1 MPLAVFDNVF
11 KRYTVGQTEVLALQ
25 GLSFEL
31 EAGDFLIFSGP
42 SGSGKT
48 TTLNLLG
55 GLDGASSGRILIDD
69 CDISRLNDRDRSDFR
84 NRHIGFIFQEF
95 NLLPVL
101 SAIENVALPLELRG
115 VSGREAR
122 QRAAECLDL
131 VDIRQFAQ
139 HRPAQLSGGQKQRV
153 AIARA
158 MVTGASLVLADEPT
172 ANLDT
177 ANALHVIEAM
187 RDLNEKSG
195 VTFVFSTHDERL
207 LRFARR
213 RIHLVDGRVAE
224 DQPLVA
230 GGQVLP

>member
-11 KRYTVGQTEVLALQ
+11 KRYTVGKTEVLALQ

-31 EAGDFLIFSGP
+31 AAGDFLIFSGP

-55 GLDGASSGRILIDD
+55 GLDSASSGRVLIND
-69 CDISRLNDRDRSDFR
+69 CDISSLSDRNRSEFR

-115 VSGREAR
+115 MSGRAAR
-122 QRAAECLDL
+122 RRAAECLKL
-131 VDIRQFAQ
+131 VDIQQYAH

-158 MVTGASLVLADEPT
+158 MVTGASMVLADEPT

-187 RDLNEKSG
+187 RFLNEKSG

-213 RIHLVDGRVAE
+213 RIHLVDGRV
-224 DQPLVA
+224 DKSQPLIA
-230 GGQVLP
+230 GGQLPP